1 VATTRKAPKPRGA
14 VNARRKRAPQRHEVR
29 AKIVRLVPRRLLE
42 RVVRAQAGDGTG
54 GCHKCG
60 SLFVEI
66 EPAFVHC
73 RYCGSLSR
81 IRGASLLAQEEWEMR
96 SGMRLAS

>member
-1 VATTRKAPKPRGA
+1 MATTPTA
-14 VNARRKRAPQRHEVR
+14 RKRKTVKTPPKGAAKPEVH

-42 RVVRAQAGDGTG
+42 RVMRGQAGEANG

-66 EPAFVHC
+66 EPAFIHC

-81 IRGASLLAQEEWEMR
+81 IHGASLLAQEEWETR

>member
-1 VATTRKAPKPRGA
+1 MSTTPTASHRRTVARGPRKRVAKPRVA
-14 VNARRKRAPQRHEVR
+14 Q
-29 AKIVRLVPRRLLE
+29 AKIVRLVPRHLLE
-42 RVVRAQAGDGTG
+42 RVVRGQAGESGG

-66 EPAFVHC
+66 EPAFIHC

-81 IRGASLLAQEEWEMR
+81 IHGASLLAQEEWEQR

>member
-1 VATTRKAPKPRGA
+1 MSKTPTARKRKAATKAAPA
-14 VNARRKRAPQRHEVR
+14 YAREPYEVQ
-29 AKIVRLVPRRLLE
+29 AKIVRFVPRRLLE
-42 RVVRAQAGDGTG
+42 RAVRAQAGEGNG

-60 SLFVEI
+60 SRFLEI
-66 EPAFVHC
+66 EPMFVHC

>member
-1 VATTRKAPKPRGA
+1 VSTTPTASNRRTVARSA
-14 VNARRKRAPQRHEVR
+14 RKRAVKPRVVQ

-42 RVVRAQAGDGTG
+42 RVVRGQAGESGG

-66 EPAFVHC
+66 EPAFIHC

-81 IRGASLLAQEEWEMR
+81 IHGASLLAQEEWEQR

>member
-1 VATTRKAPKPRGA
+1 MTPTERKGKTT
-14 VNARRKRAPQRHEVR
+14 ARTPRKRAARPGPVH

-42 RVVRAQAGDGTG
+42 RVVRGQAGEGNG

-66 EPAFVHC
+66 EPAFIHC

-81 IRGASLLAQEEWEMR
+81 IHGASLLAQEEWEQR

>member
-1 VATTRKAPKPRGA
+1 VTKAA
-14 VNARRKRAPQRHEVR
+14 RKRAAKPPVVH

-42 RVVRAQAGDGTG
+42 RVVRGQAGDSRG

-66 EPAFVHC
+66 EPAFIHC

-81 IRGASLLAQEEWEMR
+81 IHGASLLAQEEWEMR

>member
-1 VATTRKAPKPRGA
+1 MSKTPTA
-14 VNARRKRAPQRHEVR
+14 RKRKTATKAVPAPAREPYEVQ
-29 AKIVRLVPRRLLE
+29 AKIVRFVPRRLLE
-42 RVVRAQAGDGTG
+42 RAVRSQAGENTG

-60 SLFVEI
+60 SRFLEI
-66 EPAFVHC
+66 EPMFVHC